1 MTELEKLHTVA
12 DESQKI
18 GAFLEWLGNQGIVL
32 GCWRGDELYPERLSI
47 EKLLAS
53 YFEIDFDQVEREKR
67 AMLDARRARY
77 RGTR

>member
-1 MTELEKLHTVA
+1 
-12 DESQKI
+12 
-18 GAFLEWLGNQGIVL
+18 
-32 GCWRGDELYPERLSI
+32 LSI